1 MRFILAFLFTL
12 SLKSNSEEISIF
24 EVKRNIPLSD
34 SDPIF
39 RDFYLKNDDSKSL
52 KKNLVVQVTRKMTL
66 RDSAGSQV
74 IGEIMAPVGQLK
86 IIAVYGRIAVAREFH
101 YFGRESLPMLEMP
114 WFMIG
119 DTIDLEDSFLD
130 KPSKK

>member
-52 KKNLVVQVTRKMTL
+52 KKNLVVQVTRKITL

-86 IIAVYGRIAVAREFH
+86 IIAVYGRIAVAREFPLFWKRKLAH
-101 YFGRESLPMLEMP
+101 ARNALVYDWRY
-114 WFMIG
+114 
-119 DTIDLEDSFLD
+119 D
-130 KPSKK
+130 